1 MSFST
6 WYETWADQISH
17 VGWGAF
23 LTLAIAQHETPL
35 HAVLVVLA
43 AATVKEAIV
52 DPLTETVALQG
63 SGFEDWAFWC
73 LGIVVG
79 LAFLIK

>member
-1 MSFST
+1 M
-6 WYETWADQISH
+6 
-17 VGWGAF
+17 
-23 LTLAIAQHETPL
+23 TPL
-35 HAVLVVLA
+35 HAAEVVLA

-73 LGIVVG
+73 VGIVVG
-79 LAFLIK
+79 LAALIH